1 MFITGS
7 WARVF
12 PTSPRRGKEL
22 PGSSPHPLSGASGFR
37 AAPWELW
44 GGRKAQAQ
52 PFCATP
58 TVQATAGASGWR
70 NVPKAGRLDAGDVV
84 LPVEVSLHVAG
95 TAVVPVQG
103 LHGLVYA
110 PPVDRGH
117 EHSHGPLALLCGGYG
132 DPGSAN
138 AHVVTPPT
146 WCPGSCLDLA
156 QLHTCNL
163 LHSGF

>member
-1 MFITGS
+1 MGQGLPHKPQEGKGATGPIPP
-7 WARVF
+7 
-12 PTSPRRGKEL
+12 PTVRCKQLQGCSL
-22 PGSSPHPLSGASGFR
+22 GAVR
-37 AAPWELW
+37 

-52 PFCATP
+52 PICATP

-70 NVPKAGRLDAGDVV
+70 NVPKAGRLDAGDVI

-117 EHSHGPLALLCGGYG
+117 EHSHGPLALLCGGYR